1 MNFSRKNH
9 EHHKT
14 TSCFVSKE
22 QLKFRFII
30 LVLLGLFLCSTAFQN
45 LYAQNAKKNKV
56 RLKADYVK
64 IMNEE
69 VYFDLRAS
77 SRIDKKN
84 VDIANI
90 ELIISNEFD
99 DDKVELGTIKTDM
112 NGSGR
117 FVVKDFK
124 SIKPDSTNIYNI
136 LISFKGN
143 EDFSRASKRLT
154 FRNANIK
161 ANLITK
167 DSINYITASLLDAGK
182 DSLIGDESLT
192 VQVQRLFQPLFV
204 GEEFY
209 ITDESG
215 TIIVP
220 VEEGIPGVDGN
231 LTIEV
236 VLSDS
241 DDYGTVKAIVIAPIG
256 KPIVDESTFDQ
267 RKMWS
272 PRNKT
277 PLFLLIFPN
286 IIIFG
291 MWGLIVYLMFN
302 LFKISKSKTKINI
315 YLKQKT

>member
-1 MNFSRKNH
+1 MKGNLKLSSLFIALLGVFLF
-9 EHHKT
+9 T
-14 TSCFVSKE
+14 TS
-22 QLKFRFII
+22 
-30 LVLLGLFLCSTAFQN
+30 FQN

-56 RLKADYVK
+56 RLKAYYVK

-69 VYFDLRAS
+69 VYFDINAS
-77 SRIDKKN
+77 SRIDNKN
-84 VDIANI
+84 VNVANI
-90 ELIISNEFD
+90 DLTVYNEYD
-99 DDKVELGTIKTDM
+99 DEKIELGTIKTDM
-112 NGSGR
+112 NGAGR
-117 FVVKDFK
+117 CVVKDFN
-124 SIKPDSTNIYNI
+124 SIKPDSTNSYNI

-154 FRNANIK
+154 FRLANIK

-167 DSINYITASLLDAGK
+167 DSINYITASLLDVSK
-182 DSLIGDESLT
+182 DSLIGDASLT

-215 TIIVP
+215 TIVVP

-277 PLFLLIFPN
+277 PIFLLIFPN

-291 MWGLIVYLMFN
+291 MLGLIVYLMFN
-302 LFKISKSKTKINI
+302 LFKISKSKTKTNI